1 MKEETGLDARVMDK
15 LGESDY
21 WFFSNRDRARVR
33 KTVHFYL
40 LECVGGDTAAHDWE
54 VQDVKWV
61 SLDEAMRV
69 LTYKGE
75 REMVE
80 KAEQILRSDKGGDA
94 R

>member
-1 MKEETGLDARVMDK
+1 MAKGIVEPGEGLEQAARREVKEETGLDARVMDK

-69 LTYKGE
+69 LTFK
-75 REMVE
+75 
-80 KAEQILRSDKGGDA
+80 
-94 R
+94 